1 MAVAWE
7 KVVRSERRRPVG
19 HIPSSKST
27 IIYRLSSL
35 DVAASLA
42 APIIALWI
50 RNPIAFFLIS
60 PAVVVT
66 YIAISVFFS
75 LLFFVFFRISRSL
88 PNYFS
93 ISDAGD
99 IAKAT
104 LCAVTSTAALAFTI
118 TRLDQIPRSVPAI
131 HFLTLLAILFS
142 LRFFHGK
149 LAQHE
154 ESREA
159 RAISHDGEK
168 NVIIVGAGALASL
181 YIGFLESIPYG
192 GWRIA
197 AILDD
202 NKWLHGRSILGH
214 TIMGGIQDAEA
225 LLDDFAQH
233 GLKITS
239 VIVCDRDRDRAISCR
254 DRLEP
259 LCRSHD
265 VQIELL
271 VERLGVFDSLSA
283 MGNPP
288 ARPLILPNAA
298 YFRTKRI
305 LELVIASVGVLI
317 FLPVLAF
324 TGLLVLASLG
334 SPVIFWQR
342 RVGRHGRTIFVY
354 KFKTMRNAVDRQ
366 GRLLAARDRTTRV
379 GEILRATRLDE
390 LPQLLNIIQGDMA
403 IIGPRP
409 LLPIDQPAEP
419 ALRLAV
425 APGLT
430 GWAQIN
436 GGKLVSVEEKNAL
449 DEWYVQNASPMLDFK
464 IIWRTVAT
472 VIWGDRRDENQL
484 AAALARARK
493 DQKRR
498 ASTIVGGALE
508 DLSPFVE
515 QNAQRTAR

>member
-1 MAVAWE
+1 
-7 KVVRSERRRPVG
+7 VG

-27 IIYRLSSL
+27 IVYRISAF
-35 DVAASLA
+35 DVAASVA
-42 APIIALWI
+42 APVIALWI
-50 RNPIAFFLIS
+50 RNPRAIFSLA
-60 PAVVVT
+60 PAVIATYVV
-66 YIAISVFFS
+66 ISGCFS
-75 LLFFVFFRISRSL
+75 LLFFMWFRVARSV

-93 ISDAGD
+93 IHDAGD
-99 IAKAT
+99 LTKAA
-104 LCAVTSTAALAFTI
+104 LCAVTSTAALSFTI

-131 HFLTLLAILFS
+131 HFLTLLTILLSFR
-142 LRFFHGK
+142 LFHGK
-149 LAQHE
+149 LAQHQ
-154 ESREA
+154 ESRAA
-159 RAISHDGEK
+159 RDVSHQSEK

-181 YIGFLESIPYG
+181 YVGFLESIPYG

-214 TIMGGIQDAEA
+214 TIMGGTQDAEA
-225 LLDDFAQH
+225 LLNDFAQH

-239 VIVCDRDRDRAISCR
+239 VIVCDRDRDRAFRYR
-254 DRLEP
+254 DRLER
-259 LCRSHD
+259 LCSSRD
-265 VQIELL
+265 LRLELL
-271 VERLGVFDSLSA
+271 VERLGVLESES
-283 MGNPP
+283 PVHKSP
-288 ARPLILPNAA
+288 ARPMILPNAA
-298 YFRTKRI
+298 YFSTKR
-305 LELVIASVGVLI
+305 LFELMIASIGLLV
-317 FLPVLAF
+317 FLPVLAL
-324 TGLLVLASLG
+324 TALLILASLG

-390 LPQLLNIIQGDMA
+390 LPQLLNIIHGDMA

-419 ALRLAV
+419 SLRLAV

-449 DEWYVQNASPMLDFK
+449 DEWYVRNASPWLDLK
-464 IIWRTVAT
+464 IIWRTVLT
-472 VIWGDRRDENQL
+472 VVWGDRRDENQL
-484 AAALARARK
+484 AAALARANK
-493 DQKRR
+493 DRR
-498 ASTIVGGALE
+498 WRGSTIVGGALE
-508 DLSPFVE
+508 DLSPFVK
-515 QNAQRTAR
+515 QDRQRSAR

>member
-1 MAVAWE
+1 M
-7 KVVRSERRRPVG
+7 G

-27 IIYRLSSL
+27 MLYRVSAL
-35 DVAASLA
+35 DVAASAA
-42 APIIALWI
+42 APILALWI
-50 RNPIAFFLIS
+50 RNPRELFSIA
-60 PAVVVT
+60 PAVIAVYVV
-66 YIAISVFFS
+66 ISVFFS
-75 LLFFVFFRISRSL
+75 LFFFTWFRVAHSL
-88 PNYFS
+88 PDYFA
-93 ISDAGD
+93 IHDAGNV
-99 IAKAT
+99 AKAT
-104 LCAVTSTAALAFTI
+104 LCSVTSTAALAFTI

-131 HFLTLLAILFS
+131 HFLTLLAILLSF
-142 LRFFHGK
+142 RFFLGK
-149 LAQHE
+149 FAQHR
-154 ESREA
+154 ESHAA
-159 RAISHDGEK
+159 RAVSHDSEK
-168 NVIIVGAGALASL
+168 NVIVVGAGALASL
-181 YIGFLESIPYG
+181 YVGFLESIPYG

-202 NKWLHGRSILGH
+202 NKWLHGRSIHGH
-214 TIMGGIQDAEA
+214 TIMGGTQDAEA

-239 VIVCDRDRDRAISCR
+239 VIVCDRDRDVAFRYR

-259 LCRSHD
+259 LCRSRD
-265 VQIELL
+265 LQLELL
-271 VERLGVFDSLSA
+271 VERLGVFDSES
-283 MGNPP
+283 GVCNSP

-298 YFRTKRI
+298 YFRTKRAF
-305 LELVIASVGVLI
+305 EVVVASVGLLV
-317 FLPVLAF
+317 FLPVLAC

-354 KFKTMRNAVDRQ
+354 KLKTMRNAVDRR
-366 GRLLAARDRTTRV
+366 GRLRAAHDRVTGV
-379 GEILRATRLDE
+379 GQILRATRLDE
-390 LPQLLNIIQGDMA
+390 LPQLVNIIRGDMA
-403 IIGPRP
+403 IVGPRP

-419 ALRLAV
+419 SLRLAI

-449 DEWYVQNASPMLDFK
+449 DEWYVQNASPWLDFK
-464 IIWRTVAT
+464 IIWRTFET
-472 VIWGDRRDENQL
+472 VVWGDRRDENQL

-498 ASTIVGGALE
+498 GSAIVGGALE

-515 QNAQRTAR
+515 QNGQRTAR

>member
-1 MAVAWE
+1 M
-7 KVVRSERRRPVG
+7 G

-27 IIYRLSSL
+27 IVYRLSAF
-35 DVAASLA
+35 DVAASVA
-42 APIIALWI
+42 APVIALWI
-50 RNPIAFFLIS
+50 RNPRAIFSLA
-60 PAVVVT
+60 PAVIATYVV
-66 YIAISVFFS
+66 ISGCFS
-75 LLFFVFFRISRSL
+75 LLFFMWFRVARSL

-93 ISDAGD
+93 VHDAGD
-99 IAKAT
+99 VAKAA
-104 LCAVTSTAALAFTI
+104 LCSVTSTAAVAFTI

-131 HFLTLLAILFS
+131 HFLTLLTILLTF
-142 LRFFHGK
+142 RFFHGK
-149 LAQHE
+149 LAQHQ
-154 ESREA
+154 ESRAA
-159 RAISHDGEK
+159 RDVSHDSEK

-181 YIGFLESIPYG
+181 YVGFLESIPYG

-214 TIMGGIQDAEA
+214 TIMGGTEDAEG

-239 VIVCDRDRDRAISCR
+239 VIVCDRDRDRAFRYR
-254 DRLEP
+254 DRLER
-259 LCRSHD
+259 LCRSRD
-265 VQIELL
+265 LQLELL
-271 VERLGVFDSLSA
+271 VERLGVLDSESP
-283 MGNPP
+283 GCNSP
-288 ARPLILPNAA
+288 ARPMILRNAA
-298 YFRTKRI
+298 YFQTKRVF
-305 LELVIASVGVLI
+305 ELVTASIGVLV
-317 FLPVLAF
+317 FLPVLAL
-324 TGLLVLASLG
+324 TALLVLASLG

-354 KFKTMRNAVDRQ
+354 KFKTMRNAVDQQ

-390 LPQLLNIIQGDMA
+390 LPQLFNIIQGDMA

-436 GGKLVSVEEKNAL
+436 GGKLVNVDEKNAL
-449 DEWYVQNASPMLDFK
+449 DEWYVQNASPWLDFK
-464 IIWRTVAT
+464 IVWRTLRT
-472 VIWGDRRDENQL
+472 VMWGDRRDENQL
-484 AAALARARK
+484 AAALAPARK

-498 ASTIVGGALE
+498 GSTTGGGALE

-515 QNAQRTAR
+515 QNGQRTAR